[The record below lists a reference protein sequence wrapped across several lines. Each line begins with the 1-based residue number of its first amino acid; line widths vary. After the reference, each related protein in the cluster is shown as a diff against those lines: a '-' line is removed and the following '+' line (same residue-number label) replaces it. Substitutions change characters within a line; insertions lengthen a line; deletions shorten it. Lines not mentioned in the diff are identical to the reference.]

1 MDNVEIRRLD
11 FNLLLVFSELLI
23 HRKAT
28 VVAERLG
35 LTQSTISHAL
45 SRLRELFG
53 DELFLRRSNGFEPTQ
68 RALAMEADVR
78 AMLALA
84 GKVLDPARGFDP
96 GAEQGSV
103 RIGASDYACA
113 VLAPPLIRRLRESAP
128 GLTLSVR
135 PLVRRPALDALAH
148 GDLDLALGFF
158 WGQDAT
164 IRVED
169 LYEETYAVV
178 ARADHPAVRRNRM
191 SLDAYCE
198 ADHALVSFEG
208 DGRGI
213 VDRSLEDLGRSRR
226 VVATV
231 PFAFPAL
238 ALAAS
243 SDVIATV
250 PRRLAQAYGQA
261 FGLALLEPPLTIR
274 PFTVSIAWH
283 ERTESSLLRAWV
295 VSEIRSSLG
304 APET

>member
-1 MDNVEIRRLD
+1 MDKVDIRRLD
-11 FNLLLVFSELLI
+11 FSLLLVFSELLA

-45 SRLRELFG
+45 SRLRDIFG

-68 RALAMEADVR
+68 RALEMEADVR

-84 GKVLDPARGFDP
+84 GKVLDPERSFEP
-96 GAEQGSV
+96 GTAEGSV

-113 VLAPPLIRRLRESAP
+113 VLAPPLVGRLREAAP
-128 GLTLSVR
+128 GLVVSVR
-135 PLVRRPALDALAH
+135 PLVRRQALDALAH

-158 WGQDAT
+158 WGQGAS
-164 IRVED
+164 ICVED

-178 ARADHPAVRRNRM
+178 ARDGHPVLRRNRIG
-191 SLDAYCE
+191 LDDYCE

-208 DGRGI
+208 DTRGI

-226 VVATV
+226 VVVTV
-231 PFAFPAL
+231 PFSFPAL

-250 PRRLAQAYGQA
+250 PRRLARAYASA
-261 FGLALLEPPLTIR
+261 FGLVLLEPPLTIR

-283 ERTESSLLRAWV
+283 ERTSASPMREWV
-295 VSEIRSSLG
+295 VGEIRAALG
-304 APET
+304 KAG